1 MIWKKITC
9 EQFTEVPTPTI
20 IMKRVAEMAL
30 AEKQNKDLI
39 FLNRTGATINDLLTD
54 DKANEAFDK
63 IDGNITGVECEAE
76 TEIQQPT
83 THIPQINNNQ
93 YAALEG
99 KEDNEGNDNE
109 STGVDNDSKSTGVRH
124 DDKITGVDS
133 NNKRTES
140 GSTGPTDKSDE
151 LALIEEA
158 ITEVERDI
166 AEATDLL
173 AGTETKTEEAQN

>member
-76 TEIQQPT
+76 TEIQ
-83 THIPQINNNQ
+83 
-93 YAALEG
+93 
-99 KEDNEGNDNE
+99 
-109 STGVDNDSKSTGVRH
+109 
-124 DDKITGVDS
+124 
-133 NNKRTES
+133 
-140 GSTGPTDKSDE
+140 
-151 LALIEEA
+151 
-158 ITEVERDI
+158 
-166 AEATDLL
+166 
-173 AGTETKTEEAQN
+173 